1 LQWHDG
7 SAVTAEDCVASLARW
22 SKRDGMGQQLFKDVV
37 DLSAADDKT
46 FVMTLRQPYGQVLE
60 SLGKPSANV
69 PFMMPKRIAQT
80 DPMQPIEDATGSG
93 PFIFKRDE
101 WQDSK
106 AVYIRNPDYKP
117 RPEPQSLA
125 AGGKVVKVER
135 LEWIYFPDQA
145 EAVRSL
151 LSGKIDY
158 MESPSTK
165 LIPMLEGNPQ
175 VVVASADPIGNLAMG
190 RFNHLQPP
198 FDKADVR
205 RAVLLAMRQE
215 DYMTAAL
222 GDPRYWKT
230 CYSVFPCGTT
240 FANQA
245 GSEVMATGN
254 VEAAKKALQAA
265 GYDGT
270 PVVLLNPVDAPVMSA
285 LTQITAALLQKIGM
299 KVQVENLDWASLRER
314 RNNRGPVSEGGWSMF
329 HTWWN
334 AADVADPTSI
344 AFSGDPEN
352 GWYGWVNDEQLAS
365 IDSGGAEIPPERIAR
380 PREDRGLSRGTPQ
393 ARRSSQCRP
402 QPPGNRQRHP
412 GDITRFVIAEKQC
425 GIGDVEGLAHALHE
439 IFLLELA
446 GDIFAHVAD
455 GRGADDA
462 GRDAVDVDVG
472 RQLLSETAGQR
483 GDARL
488 GGAIVGVAGGA
499 GVFHRGDVDD
509 LAPTAFEHSRRELA
523 HQIEDAFQV
532 DAKTAVPALFGDFQ
546 HRRVLGVDEETA
558 DHVDEHVDAIEMLAG
573 RRQQLVHLRFNQ
585 NAGAVRVHLGAGRQ
599 QRRDFL
605 HRGFQAAAGDVGDD
619 EGRALFHEALGEA
632 QSHGAGGAGD
642 KGYFVGKSHR
652 VSRCCRW

>member
-1 LQWHDG
+1 MIDNAALKLFRVAAAALVVLASSACTNTVRIASHGKLSTIDPIWTTAYVARSHGYLVYDTLFALDEYLQPQPQMVDSWTVSEDGKTWTFRLREGLQWHDG

-175 VVVASADPIGNLAMG
+175 VVVASADPIGNLAMA

-285 LTQITAALLQKIGM
+285 LTQITAELLQKIGM
-299 KVQVENLDWASLRER
+299 KVQVENLDWASLLER

-329 HTWWN
+329 HTWWI
-334 AADVADPTSI
+334 AADVTDPLSI
-344 AFSGDPEN
+344 AFSGDPET
-352 GWYGWVNDEQLAS
+352 GWYGWMDDQRLEALRTAFATASSLEEKQRLAVEVQERLWA
-365 IDSGGAEIPPERIAR
+365 IGAFGVLGQFPEPVAFRADLTGITA
-380 PREDRGLSRGTPQ
+380 PMQFYWGVSRG
-393 ARRSSQCRP
+393 
-402 QPPGNRQRHP
+402 
-412 GDITRFVIAEKQC
+412 D
-425 GIGDVEGLAHALHE
+425 
-439 IFLLELA
+439 
-446 GDIFAHVAD
+446 
-455 GRGADDA
+455 
-462 GRDAVDVDVG
+462 
-472 RQLLSETAGQR
+472 
-483 GDARL
+483 
-488 GGAIVGVAGGA
+488 
-499 GVFHRGDVDD
+499 
-509 LAPTAFEHSRRELA
+509 
-523 HQIEDAFQV
+523 
-532 DAKTAVPALFGDFQ
+532 
-546 HRRVLGVDEETA
+546 
-558 DHVDEHVDAIEMLAG
+558 
-573 RRQQLVHLRFNQ
+573 
-585 NAGAVRVHLGAGRQ
+585 
-599 QRRDFL
+599 
-605 HRGFQAAAGDVGDD
+605 
-619 EGRALFHEALGEA
+619 
-632 QSHGAGGAGD
+632 
-642 KGYFVGKSHR
+642 
-652 VSRCCRW
+652 